1 MPRTRIAPV
10 AIVAGLMFAA
20 CTDADTSAWA
30 TEANKICSD
39 VASTWSTLD
48 PNSVSDDD
56 RQRLLSDLREVA
68 QRLAAHDGGSD
79 AAVEA
84 VSGLESLL
92 ADMDSGEDRERLL
105 SDLREVAQRLAAHD
119 GGSDAAVE
127 AVSGLESLLADM
139 DSGEVPTDLEWVS
152 ALREAGAEV
161 CWSIFQ
167 GSPSGLD

>member
-92 ADMDSGEDRERLL
+92 ADMDSGE
-105 SDLREVAQRLAAHD
+105 
-119 GGSDAAVE
+119 
-127 AVSGLESLLADM
+127 
-139 DSGEVPTDLEWVS
+139 VPTDLEWVS

>member
-1 MPRTRIAPV
+1 MPRTRVAPI

-30 TEANKICSD
+30 TEANKICSE

-68 QRLAAHDGGSD
+68 QRLAALDGG
-79 AAVEA
+79 
-84 VSGLESLL
+84 G
-92 ADMDSGEDRERLL
+92 
-105 SDLREVAQRLAAHD
+105 
-119 GGSDAAVE
+119 DAAVE

-152 ALREAGAEV
+152 AFREAGAEV